1 MGVDVALTIRPAR
14 PVEADEVASLVRRAM
29 AEYRASD
36 PVVHEGYLAYSLDPA
51 HAAGA
56 EQLVAEADGRLLG
69 AVLFLARARNRPG
82 WPTSAATFWTLVVD
96 PTARRM
102 GIGARLV
109 EACIDRAR
117 ASGARHLII
126 DTMPF
131 LMSAEAFYGPF
142 GFERWPD
149 GDWDGTPV
157 LRSILGGREVP
168 GTMLAAWRLALAAKP
183 DRREEDS

>member
-1 MGVDVALTIRPAR
+1 MGADVALTIRLSR
-14 PVEADEVASLVRRAM
+14 PTEADEVASLVQRAM

-56 EQLVAEADGRLLG
+56 DQLVAEAERRLVG
-69 AVLFLARARNRPG
+69 AVLFLARVRDRPG
-82 WPTSAATFWTLVVD
+82 WPSSAATFWTLVVD
-96 PTARRM
+96 PSARRM

-109 EACIDRAR
+109 ETCIDRAR

-131 LMSAEAFYGPF
+131 LTSAGAFYGPF

-157 LRSILGGREVP
+157 LRSILGDREVP
-168 GTMLAAWRLALAAKP
+168 VTMLAAWRLILAAKA
-183 DRREEDS
+183 

>member
-1 MGVDVALTIRPAR
+1 
-14 PVEADEVASLVRRAM
+14 M
-29 AEYRASD
+29 AEYGASD
-36 PVVHEGYLAYSLDPA
+36 PVVHQGYLAYSLDPA
-51 HAAGA
+51 HSAGA
-56 EQLVAEADGRLLG
+56 EQLVAEAEGRLVG
-69 AVLFLARARNRPG
+69 AVLFLAHVRDRPE
-82 WPTSAATFWTLVVD
+82 WPASASTFWTLVVD

-117 ASGARHLII
+117 ASRARHLII

-131 LMSAEAFYGPF
+131 LTSAEAFYGPF

-168 GTMLAAWRLALAAKP
+168 VTMLAAWRLALAAKP
-183 DRREEDS
+183 ARREEDGSTKGGALNGSAGQKGESEGSI

>member
-1 MGVDVALTIRPAR
+1 MGADVAVTIRPAR
-14 PVEADEVASLVRRAM
+14 PAETDEIASLVERAL
-29 AEYRASD
+29 AEYHEGDS
-36 PVVHEGYLAYSLDPA
+36 VVHEGYLAYSLDPA

-56 EQLVAEADGRLLG
+56 EQLVAESEGRLVG
-69 AVLFLARARNRPG
+69 SVLFLDRVRDRPG
-82 WPTSAATFWTLVVD
+82 WPASAATFWTLVVD

-109 EACIDRAR
+109 DVCIDRAR
-117 ASGARHLII
+117 ASGARNLII

-131 LMSAEAFYGPF
+131 LTSAGAFYRRF

-157 LRSILGGREVP
+157 LRSILGGRDVP
-168 GTMLAAWRLALAAKP
+168 GTRLAAWRLALAAKP
-183 DRREEDS
+183 DRRGEVR

>member
-1 MGVDVALTIRPAR
+1 MGADVALTIRLAR
-14 PVEADEVASLVRRAM
+14 PGEADEVASLVRRAM

-51 HAAGA
+51 HSAGA
-56 EQLVAEADGRLLG
+56 EQLVAEADGRLVG
-69 AVLFLARARNRPG
+69 AVLFLAHVRDRPG

-102 GIGARLV
+102 RIGARLV

-131 LMSAEAFYGPF
+131 LTSAGAFYGPF

-157 LRSILGGREVP
+157 LRSILGRRDVP
-168 GTMLAAWRLALAAKP
+168 RTMLSAWHLVISGTAPEFNR
-183 DRREEDS
+183 

>member
-14 PVEADEVASLVRRAM
+14 PVEADDVASLVRRAM

-51 HAAGA
+51 HSAGA
-56 EQLVAEADGRLLG
+56 EQLVAEAEGRLVG
-69 AVLFLARARNRPG
+69 AVLFLARVRDRPG
-82 WPTSAATFWTLVVD
+82 WPTSSATFWTLVVD

-131 LMSAEAFYGPF
+131 LTSAGAFYGPF
-142 GFERWPD
+142 GFERWPE

-157 LRSILGGREVP
+157 LRSILGDREVP
-168 GTMLAAWRLALAAKP
+168 ATMLAAWRLTLPAKA
-183 DRREEDS
+183 

>member
-14 PVEADEVASLVRRAM
+14 PVEADDVASLVRRAM

-36 PVVHEGYLAYSLDPA
+36 PVVHEGYVAYSLDPA

-56 EQLVAEADGRLLG
+56 EQLVAEAEGRLVG
-69 AVLFLARARNRPG
+69 AVLFLDRVRDRPG
-82 WPTSAATFWTLVVD
+82 WPSSAATFWTLVVD
-96 PTARRM
+96 PSARRM

-109 EACIDRAR
+109 GACIDQAR

-131 LMSAEAFYGPF
+131 LTSAGAFYGPF

-157 LRSILGGREVP
+157 LRSILGRRDVP
-168 GTMLAAWRLALAAKP
+168 RTMLSAWRLVLSGTAP
-183 DRREEDS
+183 EFGQ

>member
-1 MGVDVALTIRPAR
+1 MGANVALTIRLSRPA
-14 PVEADEVASLVRRAM
+14 EADEVASLVQRAM
-29 AEYRASD
+29 AEYGASD
-36 PVVHEGYLAYSLDPA
+36 PVVHEGYLACSLDTA

-56 EQLVAEADGRLLG
+56 DQLVAEAEGRLVG
-69 AVLFLARARNRPG
+69 AVLFLARVRDRQG
-82 WPTSAATFWTLVVD
+82 WPSSAATFWTLVVD
-96 PTARRM
+96 PSARRM

-131 LMSAEAFYGPF
+131 LTSAGAFYGPF

-157 LRSILGGREVP
+157 LRSILGDREVP
-168 GTMLAAWRLALAAKP
+168 GTMLAAWRLTLAAKA
-183 DRREEDS
+183 